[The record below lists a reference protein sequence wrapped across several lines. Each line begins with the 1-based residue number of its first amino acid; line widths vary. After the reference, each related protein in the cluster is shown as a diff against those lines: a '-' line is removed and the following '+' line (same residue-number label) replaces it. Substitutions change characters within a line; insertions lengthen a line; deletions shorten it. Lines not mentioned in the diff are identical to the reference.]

1 MNIIDQVND
10 IILKSLRPGPEACW
24 HPYMCD
30 KIHAIHIS
38 HTNRG
43 LYGADMAIA
52 PNMIIKQVFDEL
64 NDNKPLKQV
73 EVAA

>member
-10 IILKSLRPGPEACW
+10 IILKSLRPGPVAFW
-24 HPYMCD
+24 HPYMWD

-64 NDNKPLKQV
+64 NDNKPLKQA
-73 EVAA
+73 EAAA